1 MWMLQPRWINMMQ
14 KKTSNCIVQVKY
26 IYEPNTWNPKRS
38 ATVLPTYTHPRE
50 GIREA
55 GIFIVLVNV
64 STSKPV
70 RPTQD
75 ETNIHCPH
83 WYESGWNNGHCTRPF
98 NEWMNLF
105 SSFRCGMRRYLQDWW
120 QSSRVQRRQEKL
132 RQGWSQPRE
141 YKVWMYRKERRDQKW
156 VLVKRLSTR
165 DCSPSEAELNWI
177 ITVWRKRLKVKD
189 EWITHE
195 HWATWICEGW

>member
-1 MWMLQPRWINMMQ
+1 MSLPMLQNSRSGLIGSRLVETDVDAAATVNKYDT

-120 QSSRVQRRQEKL
+120 QSSR
-132 RQGWSQPRE
+132 
-141 YKVWMYRKERRDQKW
+141 M
-156 VLVKRLSTR
+156 
-165 DCSPSEAELNWI
+165 
-177 ITVWRKRLKVKD
+177 
-189 EWITHE
+189 
-195 HWATWICEGW
+195 